1 MSLFNIRFDI
11 ETDSEP
17 IRPTISQINYGFD
30 SYKGAYIEPLRFTD
44 PSEAVENRKCIHHSH
59 DPTLQERLS
68 DWGPLYPACY
78 AKMMIPHGKI
88 PNTDYTYTFVKLVV
102 DGAIS
107 LYKIGLDPIEELYVL
122 ILKEFVPKCYNIW
135 DLVERILNSIQR
147 VKNPNYM
154 AIMRQLQRPKSK
166 WHASGKEY
174 TRKATPE
181 DFGIV
186 SSKRNIKGV
195 KNVKRSPR

>member
-1 MSLFNIRFDI
+1 MSLNNMVFDI
-11 ETDSEP
+11 ESDTWSA
-17 IRPTISQINYGFD
+17 Q
-30 SYKGAYIEPLRFTD
+30 YKGVYIEPLQISD
-44 PSEAVENRKCIHHSH
+44 DSETIKDKKCVHHSH
-59 DPTLQERLS
+59 DPTFEKRLS
-68 DWGPLYPACY
+68 DWGSLYPACY
-78 AKMMIPHGKI
+78 RQMMIPHGKI

-154 AIMRQLQRPKSK
+154 AVMRQLQRPKSK

-195 KNVKRSPR
+195 KTVKRSPR